1 VTTEP
6 EPEVTT
12 APEVTTEPEPEV
24 TTAPEVTTEPEPEV
38 TTAPEVTTEPEPEVT
53 TAPEV
58 TTEPE
63 PEVTTAPEVTT
74 KPEPET
80 TAKPETTVPETTT
93 APETTLPETTAG
105 IENEGSALEEIL
117 EPAQI
122 TLLRP
127 VASGVL
133 TKKNDKAIIDYS
145 NTRDGY
151 VMVKFTVDLS
161 VKLKVQVKGPTTTYT
176 YNIDP
181 FEWNVFPLSDGNGSY
196 QVKVFRNTTGNKY
209 ANVLSETFAVSL
221 DDEFAPFLRP
231 NQYVNYENATETMNK
246 AAHLVAGKSDLLEKV
261 EAVYSFVVGNI
272 SYDYEE
278 AATVQSGYLPDLD
291 EVLRT
296 RKGICF
302 DYAALMTGMLRSQGI
317 ACKLVVGYA
326 GSSYHAWISV
336 WSPDSGW
343 ISGAIF
349 FNGIEWQLMDPTF
362 VSTGGPDAT
371 TGVTYTSKY
380 IY

>member
-1 VTTEP
+1 
-6 EPEVTT
+6 
-12 APEVTTEPEPEV
+12 
-24 TTAPEVTTEPEPEV
+24 
-38 TTAPEVTTEPEPEVT
+38 
-53 TAPEV
+53 V

>member
-1 VTTEP
+1 MCLSAFAAADENGKKVIG
-6 EPEVTT
+6 VD
-12 APEVTTEPEPEV
+12 VDQSGQS
-24 TTAPEVTTEPEPEV
+24 
-38 TTAPEVTTEPEPEVT
+38 
-53 TAPEV
+53 
-58 TTEPE
+58 
-63 PEVTTAPEVTT
+63 
-74 KPEPET
+74 ET
-80 TAKPETTVPETTT
+80 VITSAMKGLREGTMYALGKYFDGKWSDVADKAANLGAAED
-93 APETTLPETTAG
+93 AVGLPTDTWSLKNFSVEQY
-105 IENEGSALEEIL
+105 EE
-117 EPAQI
+117 
-122 TLLRP
+122 LLGKIK
-127 VASGVL
+127 SGV
-133 TKKNDKAIIDYS
+133 
-145 NTRDGY
+145 
-151 VMVKFTVDLS
+151 
-161 VKLKVQVKGPTTTYT
+161 
-176 YNIDP
+176 
-181 FEWNVFPLSDGNGSY
+181 PLSDGNGSY

-209 ANVLSETFAVSL
+209 ANVLSETFQVSL

-246 AAHLVAGKSDLLEKV
+246 AALLVAGKSDLLEKV
-261 EAVYSFVVGNI
+261 EAVYSFVVNNI

>member
-1 VTTEP
+1 
-6 EPEVTT
+6 
-12 APEVTTEPEPEV
+12 
-24 TTAPEVTTEPEPEV
+24 
-38 TTAPEVTTEPEPEVT
+38 
-53 TAPEV
+53 
-58 TTEPE
+58 
-63 PEVTTAPEVTT
+63 
-74 KPEPET
+74 
-80 TAKPETTVPETTT
+80 
-93 APETTLPETTAG
+93 
-105 IENEGSALEEIL
+105 
-117 EPAQI
+117 
-122 TLLRP
+122 
-127 VASGVL
+127 
-133 TKKNDKAIIDYS
+133 
-145 NTRDGY
+145 
-151 VMVKFTVDLS
+151 
-161 VKLKVQVKGPTTTYT
+161 
-176 YNIDP
+176 
-181 FEWNVFPLSDGNGSY
+181 
-196 QVKVFRNTTGNKY
+196 
-209 ANVLSETFAVSL
+209 
-221 DDEFAPFLRP
+221 
-231 NQYVNYENATETMNK
+231 MNK

-302 DYAALMTGMLRSQGI
+302 DYAALMTGMLRSQNI
-317 ACKLVVGYA
+317 PCKLIVGYA